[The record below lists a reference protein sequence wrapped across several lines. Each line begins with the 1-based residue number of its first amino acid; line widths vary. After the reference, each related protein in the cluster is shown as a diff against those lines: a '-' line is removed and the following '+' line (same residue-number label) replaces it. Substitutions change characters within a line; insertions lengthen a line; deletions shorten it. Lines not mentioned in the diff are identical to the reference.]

1 MSPVPNQRG
10 QCDGAAA
17 PRSVGGGSPPR
28 GGSVLLERNARLRG
42 KGVIT
47 AGLQAALFHP
57 ILSEVPEKAF
67 GKARRKYARMSAEI
81 AVGQLE

>member
-1 MSPVPNQRG
+1 MMGQRLPG
-10 QCDGAAA
+10 LLEVAVLPGAE
-17 PRSVGGGSPPR
+17 VY
-28 GGSVLLERNARLRG
+28 LLERNARLRG

>member
-1 MSPVPNQRG
+1 MGQRS
-10 QCDGAAA
+10 QVCW
-17 PRSVGGGSPPR
+17 RWQSSWGGSA
-28 GGSVLLERNARLRG
+28 LLERNARSRG